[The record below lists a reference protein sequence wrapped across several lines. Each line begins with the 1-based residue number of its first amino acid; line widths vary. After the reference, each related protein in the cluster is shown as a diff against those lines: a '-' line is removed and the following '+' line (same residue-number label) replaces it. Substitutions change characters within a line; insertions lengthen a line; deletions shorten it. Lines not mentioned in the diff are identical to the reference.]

1 MLTLTPSAKSYLSTV
16 QPEGEYVTL
25 SVDGAGCAGFQ
36 YKWGTSKKEDLDEM
50 WKDIEGILLVDPIAE
65 MYIIGSVVDYKTE
78 LGGSYLTVNNP
89 GATSSCG
96 CGESFGV

>member
-1 MLTLTPSAKSYLSTV
+1 
-16 QPEGEYVTL
+16 
-25 SVDGAGCAGFQ
+25 
-36 YKWGTSKKEDLDEM
+36 M